1 MATAVTLS
9 DLKDYYESD
18 AVETQVDFSV
28 LKSLGFPTDGNPL
41 TGLPATLPGA
51 AWFALIS
58 AMRVGVIKAS
68 GLTPA
73 STPNP
78 LQFLTAL
85 QSLAWMNDKSI
96 ITKLLADSV
105 ITETKISDGV
115 VSFAKLKSDAIATTQ
130 DALEG
135 TSNDVLMTPIRTKE
149 AISEFIPP
157 AVPSGVMVP
166 FAGTNVPDGWLL
178 CNGAEVSRTT
188 YASLF
193 AAIGTKW
200 GEGDGVST
208 FTLPLFHK
216 RFAEGTTNPDE
227 VGTYVEAGSPNMT
240 GTVSL
245 TRGDAYQWMPD
256 NLSGALLLTN
266 EKKYTL
272 SDVNIGYRGP
282 DTGFIQLDSSKSN
295 SKFGLS
301 DSIQPSSSY
310 ALIIIKE

>member
-96 ITKLLADSV
+96 VTKLLADSV

-130 DALEG
+130 DALGG

-227 VGTYVEAGSPNMT
+227 VGTYVEAGAPNIT
-240 GTVSL
+240 GDIIVYTAMS
-245 TRGDAYQWMPD
+245 GGNSA
-256 NLSGALLLTN
+256 SGAF
-266 EKKYTL
+266 TL
-272 SDVNIGYRGP
+272 YDGGGSGE
-282 DTGFIQLDSSKSN
+282 
-295 SKFGLS
+295 
-301 DSIQPSSSY
+301 SSSY
-310 ALIIIKE
+310 RSTRPKFSFSALDSNAIYSGSTIQPASGQALMIIKE

>member
-58 AMRVGVIKAS
+58 AMRVSVIKAS

-227 VGTYVEAGSPNMT
+227 VGTYVEAGAPNITGRAFGIQGTSSPS
-240 GTVSL
+240 G
-245 TRGDAYQWMPD
+245 
-256 NLSGALLLTN
+256 SGAFTYSN
-266 EKKYTL
+266 GGTCYGT
-272 SDVNIGYRGP
+272 DPGNWRYGTFV
-282 DTGFIQLDSSKSN
+282 LDASRISSIY
-295 SKFGLS
+295 S
-301 DSIQPSSSY
+301 DSETTQPMSAY
-310 ALIIIKE
+310 VLIIIKA

>member
-96 ITKLLADSV
+96 VTKLLADSV

-130 DALEG
+130 DALGG

-149 AISEFIPP
+149 AISAFIPP

-178 CNGAEVSRTT
+178 CNGAEISRTT

-200 GEGDGVST
+200 GEGDGVTT

-227 VGTYVEAGSPNMT
+227 VGTYVEAGAPNIT
-240 GTVSL
+240 GEFS
-245 TRGDAYQWMPD
+245 
-256 NLSGALLLTN
+256 NLSDWGMATANGSLSLQGRITRKAAGGEDTSFASFRFN
-266 EKKYTL
+266 AANSNSMYGD
-272 SDVNIGYRGP
+272 SDV
-282 DTGFIQLDSSKSN
+282 L
-295 SKFGLS
+295 
-301 DSIQPSSSY
+301 QPMSSY
-310 ALIIIKE
+310 SLMIIKE

>member
-28 LKSLGFPTDGNPL
+28 LKSLGFPTDGNPF

-96 ITKLLADSV
+96 VTKLLADSV

-135 TSNDVLMTPIRTKE
+135 TSNEVLMTPIRTKE
-149 AISEFIPP
+149 AISAFIPP

-227 VGTYVEAGSPNMT
+227 VGTYVEAGAPNISGKMNNFY
-240 GTVSL
+240 GEL
-245 TRGDAYQWMPD
+245 WKDDAVEGCFTKFENGQ
-256 NLSGALLLTN
+256 
-266 EKKYTL
+266 
-272 SDVNIGYRGP
+272 V
-282 DTGFIQLDSSKSN
+282 KSN
-295 SKFGLS
+295 QQQWYSAPVLVFDASLS
-301 DSIQPSSSY
+301 NAKYSRESFQPESSY
-310 ALIIIKE
+310 ALIIIKA

>member
-1 MATAVTLS
+1 MATAITLS

-73 STPNP
+73 STPDP
-78 LQFLTAL
+78 LQFLKAL

-96 ITKLLADSV
+96 ATKLLADSV
-105 ITETKISDGV
+105 ITAEKIADGV
-115 VSFAKLKSDAIATTQ
+115 VDLKKLNSKVIATTEQ
-130 DALEG
+130 AISG
-135 TSNDVLMTPIRTKE
+135 TDNDVLMTPIRTKE
-149 AISEFIPP
+149 AIGQFIPP
-157 AVPSGVMVP
+157 SVPSGVMVP

-200 GEGDGVST
+200 GAGDGVST

-227 VGTYVEAGSPNMT
+227 VGTYVEAGAPNIT
-240 GTVSL
+240 GEISCLIPWTSANK
-245 TRGDAYQWMPD
+245 T
-256 NLSGALLLTN
+256 GALELTTKSSN
-266 EKKYTL
+266 YCTGNDWQSR
-272 SDVNIGYRGP
+272 SDKILFN
-282 DTGFIQLDSSKSN
+282 SSS
-295 SKFGLS
+295 SESLYGS
-301 DSIQPSSSY
+301 SSTIQPQSGY
-310 ALIIIKE
+310 ALIIIKT

>member
-1 MATAVTLS
+1 MATAVNLS

-58 AMRVGVIKAS
+58 AMRVGVIKAA

-73 STPNP
+73 STPDP

-96 ITKLLADSV
+96 ATKLLADSV
-105 ITETKISDGV
+105 ITAEKIADGV
-115 VSFAKLKSDAIATTQ
+115 VDLKKLNSKVIATTEQ
-130 DALEG
+130 ALSG
-135 TSNDVLMTPIRTKE
+135 TDNDVLMTPIRTKE
-149 AISEFIPP
+149 AIGQFIPP
-157 AVPSGVMVP
+157 SVPSGVMVP

-200 GEGDGVST
+200 GSGDGVST

-227 VGTYVEAGSPNMT
+227 VGTYVEAGAPNISGNLNPTWENGSADYT
-240 GTVSL
+240 GGAFSRL
-245 TRGDAYQWMPD
+245 TWDGNNELAYGPGIGGRYFSFDASSS
-256 NLSGALLLTN
+256 NGI
-266 EKKYTL
+266 YT
-272 SDVNIGYRGP
+272 GE
-282 DTGFIQLDSSKSN
+282 T
-295 SKFGLS
+295 
-301 DSIQPSSSY
+301 IQPVACYS
-310 ALIIIKE
+310 LMIIKE

>member
-1 MATAVTLS
+1 MATAVNLS

-58 AMRVGVIKAS
+58 AMRVGVIKAA

-73 STPNP
+73 STPDP

-96 ITKLLADSV
+96 ATKLLADSV
-105 ITETKISDGV
+105 ITAEKIADGV
-115 VSFAKLKSDAIATTQ
+115 VDLKKLNSKVIATTEQ
-130 DALEG
+130 ALSG
-135 TSNDVLMTPIRTKE
+135 TDNDVLMTPIRTKE
-149 AISEFIPP
+149 AIGQFIPP
-157 AVPSGVMVP
+157 SVPSGVMVP

-200 GEGDGVST
+200 GSGDGSTT
-208 FTLPLFHK
+208 FTLPNFND
-216 RFAEGTTNPDE
+216 RFIEGTTDTSK
-227 VGTYVEAGSPNMT
+227 VGQYLEAGAPNISGKT
-240 GTVSL
+240 TYGVFQASAPS
-245 TRGDAYQWMPD
+245 GFQ
-256 NLSGALLLTN
+256 GALNYGERNGTGN
-266 EKKYTL
+266 IISGGNYWTSITFDASQSSTIYT
-272 SDVNIGYRGP
+272 GE
-282 DTGFIQLDSSKSN
+282 
-295 SKFGLS
+295 
-301 DSIQPSSSY
+301 SIQPKSSY
-310 ALIIIKE
+310 TLIMIKV

>member
-58 AMRVGVIKAS
+58 AMRVSVIKAS

-96 ITKLLADSV
+96 ETKLLADSV

-135 TSNDVLMTPIRTKE
+135 TSNEVLMTPIRTKE
-149 AISEFIPP
+149 AISAFIPP

-227 VGTYVEAGSPNMT
+227 VGTYVEAGAPNITGENGSNWSAIGAFYKISSSRSFSSPEN
-240 GTVSL
+240 GAAKVGFDASL
-245 TRGDAYQWMPD
+245 SEG
-256 NLSGALLLTN
+256 
-266 EKKYTL
+266 KYGN
-272 SDVNIGYRGP
+272 SD
-282 DTGFIQLDSSKSN
+282 T
-295 SKFGLS
+295 
-301 DSIQPSSSY
+301 IQPSSGY
-310 ALIIIKE
+310 TLMIIKV

>member
-1 MATAVTLS
+1 MATAVNLS

-58 AMRVGVIKAS
+58 AMRVGVIKAA

-73 STPNP
+73 STPDP

-96 ITKLLADSV
+96 ATKLLADSV
-105 ITETKISDGV
+105 ITAEKIADGV
-115 VSFAKLKSDAIATTQ
+115 VDLKKLNSKVIATTEQ
-130 DALEG
+130 ALSG
-135 TSNDVLMTPIRTKE
+135 TDNDVLMTPIRTKE
-149 AISEFIPP
+149 AIGQFIPP
-157 AVPSGVMVP
+157 SVPSGVMVP

-200 GEGDGVST
+200 GSGDGVST

-227 VGTYVEAGSPNMT
+227 VGTYVEAGAPNIN
-240 GTVSL
+240 GRIDCKHSL
-245 TRGDAYQWMPD
+245 DIC
-256 NLSGALLLTN
+256 
-266 EKKYTL
+266 K
-272 SDVNIGYRGP
+272 
-282 DTGFIQLDSSKSN
+282 
-295 SKFGLS
+295 
-301 DSIQPSSSY
+301 
-310 ALIIIKE
+310 